1 MEKNTTVDLS
11 MANLSHA
18 FSELR
23 ANTLHGLLKLFYEV
37 YRRYREGTL
46 VKNDAGKWVRIKTL
60 HLPPLSQGV
69 KKELLDELAF
79 LTRGKSKDE
88 IAAFPF
94 PDSLTPEI
102 ANFTQAEEQAFAI
115 IEKSF
120 NELPPK
126 VQEIVAKAL
135 HRKRTESRDRALA
148 RVLVQYS
155 EEIKVIGDDVAAIKA
170 KGKIES

>member
-1 MEKNTTVDLS
+1 MQKTHTTVDLS
-11 MANLSHA
+11 MANLFHA

-23 ANTLHGLLKLFYEV
+23 ASTLHGLLQLFYVV

-46 VKNDAGKWVRIKTL
+46 VKNEGKWVRIKTL

-69 KKELLDELAF
+69 KKMLLDELAF
-79 LTRGKSKDE
+79 LTRGQPKDE
-88 IAAFPF
+88 VAAISRARLGFT
-94 PDSLTPEI
+94 D
-102 ANFTQAEEQAFAI
+102 FTQAEEQAFAI

-135 HRKRTESRDRALA
+135 HRKCKERHDRALA
-148 RVLVQYS
+148 RVLVRYS
-155 EEIKVIGDDVAAIKA
+155 EEIKAIGDDVAAIKA
-170 KGKIES
+170 KGKIVS

>member
-1 MEKNTTVDLS
+1 MQKTRTTVDLS
-11 MANLSHA
+11 MANLFHA

-23 ANTLHGLLKLFYEV
+23 ASTLHGLLQLFYEV

-79 LTRGKSKDE
+79 LTRGRPKDE
-88 IAAFPF
+88 VAAISSARLGFT
-94 PDSLTPEI
+94 D
-102 ANFTQAEEQAFAI
+102 FTQAEEQAFAI

-135 HRKRTESRDRALA
+135 HRKCKERHDRALA
-148 RVLVQYS
+148 RVLVRYS
-155 EEIKVIGDDVAAIKA
+155 EEIKAIGDDVAAIKA